1 MKKITLT
8 LLSLVL
14 TLVSLNAQTFSTG
27 LVELSNATG
36 TEYSIQI
43 DVTSTEVTLTM
54 IGPAGKWL
62 ALGFGNPNTTGGFQ
76 AGMVSGNDVVIFRLD
91 DSSQDEFTD
100 RYFGFPGQME
110 GENAQGIVPSIDE
123 REDWTVDSND
133 VNSGVRTLVA
143 TRDLD
148 TGNPGDYVFSTSDTN
163 IDLVWAVARDIDDD
177 GTDYL
182 LDWHGPVNRGIITAG
197 ITLSQAEAQLSE
209 FRISPNPSRNYLN
222 VTLPLLSEKVTLEV
236 YDVLGKKLL
245 QQELT
250 ELKSTFNVSEWNSGV
265 YLVKVSTDSATLTKR
280 FVKQ

>member
-1 MKKITLT
+1 MKKITLM
-8 LLSLVL
+8 LFSLVL
-14 TLVSLNAQTFSTG
+14 TFTCLNAQTFSTG

-36 TEYSIQI
+36 SEYSIQI

-62 ALGFGNPNTTGGFQ
+62 GLGFGNPNTTGGFQ

-110 GENAQGIVPSIDE
+110 GQSAQGIVPSIDE
-123 REDWTVDSND
+123 REDWTIETND

-163 IDLVWAVARDIDDD
+163 IDLVWASARDIDGD

-182 LDWHGPVNRGIITAG
+182 LDWHGPEHRGILTAG
-197 ITLSQAEAQLSE
+197 ITLSQSEVQFNE
-209 FRISPNPSRNYLN
+209 FRISPNPSKNYLN
-222 VTLPLLSEKVTLEV
+222 ITLPLITEKVIVEV
-236 YDVLGKKLL
+236 FDVLGKKLL
-245 QQELT
+245 SQELT
-250 ELKSTFNVSEWNSGV
+250 ELRSSINVSKWNSGV

-280 FVKQ
+280 FIKQ